1 MKTVG
6 QTIKMLPGAMAA
18 CVLPMVLGLFGA
30 VDLFDSIDGNWRD
43 YDAVTTQ
50 IIFLPIFIC
59 FVFGTPLAAWLAC
72 RGLRKNG
79 AAEALSYWTASA
91 AHGLWGATLVQISAA
106 FLHILFLG
114 VMSLIGPSAM
124 GFDQIVSG
132 LGYMFLVSLLCN
144 LFLWVFITLPFTLL
158 CATIFWI
165 VTKFPSDIE
174 TDYVNP

>member
-50 IIFLPIFIC
+50 IIFLPIIIC
-59 FVFGTPLAAWLAC
+59 FVFGIPL
-72 RGLRKNG
+72 
-79 AAEALSYWTASA
+79 
-91 AHGLWGATLVQISAA
+91 AA